1 MNVDCILNISGKRA
15 DLSLWGLVYEIV
27 LPRDRILI
35 RPFMRKYIKS
45 KTLASVFNW
54 TVQINQTMTLWEM
67 NILLIILDLFSHNL
81 VFELE
86 QEVKFY

>member
-15 DLSLWGLVYEIV
+15 DLSLWGLVYEIE

-45 KTLASVFNW
+45 KTLASVFN
-54 TVQINQTMTLWEM
+54 
-67 NILLIILDLFSHNL
+67 
-81 VFELE
+81 
-86 QEVKFY
+86 